1 MSSVPKTLLSEA
13 SPSVGGRTK
22 YARKRVR
29 KTGRSATAIG
39 SRRKSSKRKA
49 AIRRTSEILREIIS
63 DKSHQVLTMEQI
75 LKVFGPTSFGGS
87 QMVFSIPEVLQIT
100 LPGLTTA
107 MAIPTDIISSQL
119 TKGRREIRLPD
130 TLLKRA
136 IPRKAFAAAV
146 RAILPFLER
155 AERGTRARWRWASTV
170 FMIELLPEEHVI
182 RPGFVEGAEAAY
194 DAWQKA
200 KASKEV
206 TIPKDVPA
214 KRTMAISR
222 EENKSGQKAIA
233 PVIERLK
240 TWREANSLSRSQ
252 AVKLLNLAGL
262 PAKVRTLQGWEI
274 GRQPQAMTAAALE
287 RFLDQQ
293 SNHLSIPA

>member
-1 MSSVPKTLLSEA
+1 
-13 SPSVGGRTK
+13 
-22 YARKRVR
+22 
-29 KTGRSATAIG
+29 
-39 SRRKSSKRKA
+39 
-49 AIRRTSEILREIIS
+49 
-63 DKSHQVLTMEQI
+63 MEQI
-75 LKVFGPTSFGGS
+75 VKVFGPTSFGTS
-87 QMVFSIPEVLQIT
+87 QIVFSIPEVLPMT

-107 MAIPTDIISSQL
+107 MAIPTGIISSQL
-119 TKGRREIRLPD
+119 TRGKREMRLRD
-130 TLLKRA
+130 ALLKRS

-170 FMIELLPEEHVI
+170 FMIQLLPEEHVI
-182 RPGFVEGAEAAY
+182 RRGFVEGGEAAL

-206 TIPKDVPA
+206 TIPKDIPA
-214 KRTMAISR
+214 KRTKAKTKLEREPWPGQSGAAQPDKGRSVRVKDPLFESGPFSSISR
-222 EENKSGQKAIA
+222 EEHKSGQKAIA

-252 AVKLLNLAGL
+252 AVKLLNVAGL